1 MTDQKPVIREA
12 TLTLH
17 AGAGQRD
24 VGRPA
29 TAPPVLATSFFT
41 HPDAVGFSA
50 NDLNEVAPTST
61 PAGAIRPWSCW
72 RHGLRRTRVE
82 RRL

>member
-1 MTDQKPVIREA
+1 MTNQRPVIREA

-24 VGRPA
+24 VGGPA

-50 NDLNEVAPTST
+50 GSVAALKLAPSE
-61 PAGAIRPWSCW
+61 
-72 RHGLRRTRVE
+72 LRRE
-82 RRL
+82 G